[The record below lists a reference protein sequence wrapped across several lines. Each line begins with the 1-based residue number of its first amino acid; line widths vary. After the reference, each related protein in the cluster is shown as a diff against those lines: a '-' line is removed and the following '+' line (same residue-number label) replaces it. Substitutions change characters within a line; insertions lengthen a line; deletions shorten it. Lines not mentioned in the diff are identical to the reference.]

1 VSAEPRPRRSER
13 GYAPKALSR
22 SLAVASALALGA
34 LYALIASSDPGQAL
48 RAFFLGP
55 FSSSYSFLSLLESSA
70 PLLCCALGA
79 GIAFRAGAFNLG
91 GEGQAAVG
99 SLAAGI
105 VAVKLGEITG
115 LPPALGAV
123 AVLAAAALAGAL
135 LAWLSALAEARTGA
149 EVMLT
154 SFLLSQVAIV
164 ASNWAIGGPLKES
177 GANLLAMPVVP
188 ERFRLT
194 LLAPPSPL
202 SAAFPIAVVLALA
215 MIAFTRATRAGTEM
229 RMLGKNPAF
238 ARATGLGS
246 SLKGCALAASGALA
260 GLGGALLVLG
270 QAGRAVVG
278 MTGGVG
284 WNGLAVA
291 LVGGSDGLGSIP
303 AALFFAWLDSGA
315 RQASVLADLS
325 PDASSVLEAFVL
337 FLVTAKLS
345 GRRFPSPF
353 RGRRREA
360 AVGGEAG

>member
-1 VSAEPRPRRSER
+1 MAEGRLPRRER

-22 SLAVASALALGA
+22 ALAVAAALALGA
-34 LYALIASSDPGQAL
+34 LYALVGSSDPGQAMK
-48 RAFFLGP
+48 AFFLGP
-55 FSSSYSFLSLLESSA
+55 FSSSYAFFSLLESSG

-99 SLAAGI
+99 SLAAGV
-105 VAVKLGEITG
+105 VALKLGEIAG
-115 LPPALGAV
+115 LPPILGAA
-123 AVLAAAALAGAL
+123 AVLVAAALAGAA
-135 LAWLSALAEARTGA
+135 LAWLSALAEVWSGA

-154 SFLLSQVAIV
+154 SFLLSQAAIV
-164 ASNWAIGGPLKES
+164 ASDWAIGGPLKEES
-177 GANLLAMPVVP
+177 ANLLAMPAVP
-188 ERFRLT
+188 EQFRLT

-202 SAAFPIAVVLALA
+202 SAAFPIAIILALA

-238 ARATGLGS
+238 ARAVGLRP
-246 SLKGCALAASGALA
+246 SLKSGALAASGALA

-270 QAGRAVVG
+270 QAGRAVKG

-291 LVGGSDGLGSIP
+291 LIGGSDGLGSIP
-303 AALFFAWLDSGA
+303 AALFFAWLDSGS

-325 PDASSVLEAFVL
+325 PDAASVLEAFVL

-345 GRRFPSPF
+345 GRRFPPLF
-353 RGRRREA
+353 RSAE
-360 AVGGEAG
+360 GEAGKEGESQ